1 MRKQVFAALSILLAM
16 AAAICARAASPA
28 VFEYLVAPAGPG
40 NQRNSEGD
48 MLLLK
53 GGRLLLAWIDF
64 YTDGRS
70 DWSAARISAM
80 ISRDQGRT
88 WGPKFTLQ
96 ENIGGM
102 NVMEPDL
109 LRLKSGKVLFI
120 FARKNSEADCQPMV
134 RLSTDDAKTFSP
146 PKPMPIDPYPSYTG
160 FNHDRA
166 IQLRSGRILMPLF
179 FTTDYRIQPRILS
192 RVYYSDDEGA
202 TWKPSGAIID
212 VKESK
217 VGAQEPG
224 VIELK
229 DGRVML
235 WVRNST
241 GKVYR
246 AYSSDRGETWSDPE
260 PMDVVAP
267 VSPQSIKRI
276 PSTGDLL
283 LVWNNSPNARF
294 PLSVAISKDEG
305 QTWQHVKNLDEDRA
319 HTYAYT
325 SIEFIKDRV
334 LFTYYAGP
342 PPGTREG
349 TWSLK
354 LKSAPVKWL
363 YQD

>member
-1 MRKQVFAALSILLAM
+1 MRKHALSALGILLAM
-16 AAAICARAASPA
+16 RVGIPARTPE

-40 NQRNSEGD
+40 NQRNSEAD
-48 MLLLK
+48 MLRIK
-53 GGRLLLAWIDF
+53 GGKLLLAWIDF

-80 ISRDQGRT
+80 ISGDLGRT

-120 FARKNSEADCQPMV
+120 FARKNSEADCLPMV
-134 RLSTDDAKTFSP
+134 RLSTDGAKTFSP

-179 FTTDYRIQPRILS
+179 FTPDYRVQPRIVS
-192 RVYYSDDEGA
+192 QVYYSDDEGA
-202 TWKPSGAIID
+202 TWKASRTIID

-241 GKVYR
+241 GKIYR
-246 AYSSDRGETWSDPE
+246 SYSSDRGETWSDPE

-283 LVWNNSPNARF
+283 LVWNNSPKDRF
-294 PLSVAISKDEG
+294 PLTVAVSKDEG
-305 QTWQHVKNLDEDRA
+305 QSWQHVQNLDEERD

-342 PPGTREG
+342 PVGTRG
-349 TWSLK
+349 GGNWSLK
-354 LKSAPVKWL
+354 LKSVPVKWL
-363 YQD
+363 YRN